1 MVNFL
6 ILLILHF
13 IGDFYFQT
21 SRIARCKNANIGE
34 NCNGCKSCKTKALFN
49 NKFLFI
55 HTLLYSVPFLF
66 LFLMTKWRNALLIIA
81 AVLVSHYIIDL
92 VACCLN
98 KKTKQTLVFVVDQL
112 LHTVVL
118 FAAYKLFEMNS
129 CLLEYELFVK
139 TVFAILFLLVPSSVF
154 VNKLFQDL
162 FTHSKQDKASPNTTQ
177 EDEQDKT
184 SQDLS
189 TKDKQDKIFDVG
201 SIIGMLERALVLV
214 FAYFS
219 DFAAIAIIIT
229 VKTWARSGDLK
240 DNAEG
245 FRDKYLLGTLASLV
259 LALIAFLIFKL

>member
-1 MVNFL
+1 MANFL

-21 SRIARCKNANIGE
+21 SRIARCKNANTGE
-34 NCNGCKSCKTKALFN
+34 NCNSCKRCKAKALFN
-49 NKFLFI
+49 NKFVVI
-55 HTLLYSVPFLF
+55 HTLLYAVPFLF
-66 LFLMTKWRNALLIIA
+66 LFLMTEWTNALIIIA
-81 AVLVSHYIIDL
+81 AVLVSHYVIDL
-92 VACCLN
+92 VACCFN

-112 LHTVVL
+112 LHTIVL
-118 FAAYKLFEMNS
+118 FVAYKLFEMNS
-129 CLLEYELFVK
+129 CFIEYELFVK

-240 DNAEG
+240 DNDEG
-245 FRDKYLLGTLASLV
+245 FRNKYLLGTLASLV